1 MRIIS
6 GKAKGK
12 KLLAPPGRRVRP
24 TLDRVR
30 EALFSSLGSRVE
42 GTRVLDLFAG
52 SGALGLEALSRGA
65 AYAVFVEQSKP
76 VQEVLRRNISQLGF
90 DAVAKLMTG
99 EAIRTLKLFEKRG
112 ETFDLVFLD
121 PPYDP
126 SKKPHLPSLLDRAL
140 RDIADKSLLNSLG
153 IVVAE
158 HPRET
163 TVDLPDILRKLSTKG
178 YGDTGLT
185 VLEWKG

>member
-12 KLLAPPGRRVRP
+12 KLLAPPGRKVRP

-42 GTRVLDLFAG
+42 GALVLDLFAG

-76 VQEVLRRNISQLGF
+76 VQEVVRRNISQLGF
-90 DAVAKLMTG
+90 DAVAKLIAG
-99 EAIRTLKLFEKRG
+99 EATRTLKLLEKRG
-112 ETFDLVFLD
+112 ESFDLVFLD
-121 PPYDP
+121 PPYGP
-126 SKKPHLPSLLDRAL
+126 SKKPNQPSLLDRTL
-140 RDIADKSLLNSLG
+140 LEIASKSLLRSAG

-163 TVDLPDILRKLSTKG
+163 TLDFPDTLRKLSTKG

-185 VLEWKG
+185 VLEWQG